1 MALKNRISYS
11 QRLFFLLVFFAGILM
26 SGFVL
31 FQYEREKQFKVE
43 NLNVQLQL
51 LNAQIIDAIE
61 DGRPIEEIVS
71 HYQNRYPDLRLTLID
86 TTGEV
91 LYDAPYAWKGDTIP
105 NHGQRPE
112 VKQAIERGD
121 GYTIRRK
128 SENEEGDYFYSATRI
143 GNTIIRSALP
153 YNISL
158 TRLLAADYSFLWIM
172 IGLTVVMCTLGYFAI
187 RHIGQSIKRLQ
198 EFANLASRNERI
210 ENIKPFPNDELGE
223 ISQHIVQLYSQ
234 LQQTIADRNRE
245 HAMVLHEEQEK
256 IRLKRQL
263 TNNINHELK
272 TPVSSIQG
280 YLETIIN
287 NPDMNEET
295 RRLFIEKSYKQSQR
309 LGQLLQDIST
319 ITRMD
324 EASQLIEK
332 EVVDLNTIVQDI
344 IAEVALRPADK
355 RMRITCNFNRE
366 LPILGNANLLTSIF
380 RNLIENA
387 IAYSGGRDIFINLI
401 KETPEEYTFTFA
413 DNGIG
418 IDDQHLSH
426 IFERFYR
433 VDKGRSRKL
442 GGTGLGLS
450 IVKNAILFH
459 GGNIEAHNRYERGLE
474 FTFTLKKADTPST

>member
-1 MALKNRISYS
+1 M
-11 QRLFFLLVFFAGILM
+11 LVLFAGILM

-43 NLNVQLQL
+43 NLNIQLQL
-51 LNAQIIDAIE
+51 LNAQVIDE
-61 DGRPIEEIVS
+61 LESGKTFEEIAR
-71 HYQNRYPDLRLTLID
+71 HFQNRYPDLRLTLID
-86 TTGEV
+86 TAGVV
-91 LYDAPYAWKGDTIP
+91 LNDAPFAWKNEVIP
-105 NHGQRPE
+105 NHRQRNE
-112 VKQAIERGD
+112 VSQALEQGE
-121 GYTIRRK
+121 GYTIRRR
-128 SENEEGDYFYSATRI
+128 SENEKGDYFYSATRI
-143 GNTIIRSALP
+143 GDTLVRSALP
-153 YNISL
+153 YNVSL
-158 TRLLAADYSFLWIM
+158 TRLLSADFSFLWIM
-172 IGLTVVMCTLGYFAI
+172 IGFTVMMCLFGYFAI

-198 EFANLASRNERI
+198 EFANLASRKERI
-210 ENIKPFPNDELGE
+210 ENIEPFPNDELGE

-234 LQQTIADRNRE
+234 LQQTIADRDRE

-295 RRLFIEKSYKQSQR
+295 RRLFIEKSYKQSER

-324 EASQLIEK
+324 EGSQLIEK
-332 EVVDLNTIVQDI
+332 EMVDLNAIVQDI

-366 LPILGNANLLTSIF
+366 LPITGNASLLTSVF
-380 RNLIENA
+380 RNLTENA
-387 IAYSGGRDIFINLI
+387 IAYSGGRDIFINLV
-401 KETPEEYTFTFA
+401 KETSEEYTFSFA

-418 IDDQHLSH
+418 IDDLHLPH

-450 IVKNAILFH
+450 IVKNAVLFH
-459 GGNIEAHNRYERGLE
+459 GGTIEAHNRYEVGLE
-474 FTFTLKKADTPST
+474 FTFTLKKADTPPA

>member
-1 MALKNRISYS
+1 M
-11 QRLFFLLVFFAGILM
+11 
-26 SGFVL
+26 
-31 FQYEREKQFKVE
+31 
-43 NLNVQLQL
+43 
-51 LNAQIIDAIE
+51 
-61 DGRPIEEIVS
+61 
-71 HYQNRYPDLRLTLID
+71 
-86 TTGEV
+86 
-91 LYDAPYAWKGDTIP
+91 
-105 NHGQRPE
+105 
-112 VKQAIERGD
+112 QAINEGE
-121 GYTIRRK
+121 GYTIRRR
-128 SENEEGDYFYSATRI
+128 SENEKGDYFYSATRV
-143 GNTIIRSALP
+143 GPTIVRSALP
-153 YNISL
+153 YNVSL
-158 TRLLAADYSFLWIM
+158 TKLLTADFSFLWIM
-172 IGLTVVMCTLGYFAI
+172 IGLTVIMCIFGYFAI

-234 LQQTIADRNRE
+234 LQQTTADRNRE

-295 RRLFIEKSYKQSQR
+295 RRLFIEKSYMQSER
-309 LGQLLQDIST
+309 LRQLLQDIST

-324 EASQLIEK
+324 EASQLIER
-332 EVVDLNTIVQDI
+332 ENVDIHAIVQDI
-344 IAEVALRPADK
+344 IAEVALRPSDK
-355 RMRITCNFNRE
+355 RMRINCNFDRE
-366 LPILGNANLLTSIF
+366 LPIFGNANLLTSIF
-380 RNLIENA
+380 RNLTENA
-387 IAYSGGRDIFINLI
+387 IAYSGGRDIFINLT
-401 KETPEEYTFTFA
+401 KETQEEYVFSFA

-418 IDDQHLSH
+418 IDSQHLSH

-450 IVKNAILFH
+450 IVKNAVLFH
-459 GGNIEAHNRYERGLE
+459 GGNIEAHNLYDGGLE
-474 FTFTLKKADTPST
+474 FIFSLKKTNPSTT

>member
-61 DGRPIEEIVS
+61 DGKPLDLIVN

-91 LYDAPYAWKGDTIP
+91 LYDAPYAWKNDTIP

-172 IGLTVVMCTLGYFAI
+172 IGLTVVMCTFGYFAI

-280 YLETIIN
+280 YLETIIQQ
-287 NPDMNEET
+287 PRHE
-295 RRLFIEKSYKQSQR
+295 RRDTPPLSSKKATSRANVWDNSCK
-309 LGQLLQDIST
+309 ISLPSPAWT
-319 ITRMD
+319 
-324 EASQLIEK
+324 
-332 EVVDLNTIVQDI
+332 
-344 IAEVALRPADK
+344 RPANSSKK
-355 RMRITCNFNRE
+355 R
-366 LPILGNANLLTSIF
+366 
-380 RNLIENA
+380 
-387 IAYSGGRDIFINLI
+387 
-401 KETPEEYTFTFA
+401 
-413 DNGIG
+413 
-418 IDDQHLSH
+418 
-426 IFERFYR
+426 
-433 VDKGRSRKL
+433 
-442 GGTGLGLS
+442 
-450 IVKNAILFH
+450 
-459 GGNIEAHNRYERGLE
+459 
-474 FTFTLKKADTPST
+474 

>member
-1 MALKNRISYS
+1 M
-11 QRLFFLLVFFAGILM
+11 LVLFAGILM

-43 NLNVQLQL
+43 NLNIQLQL
-51 LNAQIIDAIE
+51 LNAQVIDE
-61 DGRPIEEIVS
+61 LESGKTFEEIAR
-71 HYQNRYPDLRLTLID
+71 HFQNRYPDLRLTLID
-86 TTGEV
+86 TAGVV
-91 LYDAPYAWKGDTIP
+91 LNDAPFAWKNEVIP
-105 NHGQRPE
+105 NHRQRNE
-112 VKQAIERGD
+112 VSQALEQGE
-121 GYTIRRK
+121 GYTIRRR
-128 SENEEGDYFYSATRI
+128 SENEKGDYFYSATRI
-143 GNTIIRSALP
+143 GDTLVRSALP
-153 YNISL
+153 YNVSL
-158 TRLLAADYSFLWIM
+158 TRLLSADFSFLWIM
-172 IGLTVVMCTLGYFAI
+172 IGFTVMMCLFGYFAI

-198 EFANLASRNERI
+198 EFANLASRKERI
-210 ENIKPFPNDELGE
+210 ENIEPFPNDELGE

-234 LQQTIADRNRE
+234 LQQTIADRDRE

-295 RRLFIEKSYKQSQR
+295 RRLFIEKSYKQSER

-324 EASQLIEK
+324 EGSQLIEK
-332 EVVDLNTIVQDI
+332 EMVDLNAIVQDI

-366 LPILGNANLLTSIF
+366 LPITGNASLLTSVF
-380 RNLIENA
+380 RNLTENA
-387 IAYSGGRDIFINLI
+387 IAYSGGRDIFINLV
-401 KETPEEYTFTFA
+401 KETSEEYTFSFA

-418 IDDQHLSH
+418 IDDLHLPH

-450 IVKNAILFH
+450 IVKNAVLFH
-459 GGNIEAHNRYERGLE
+459 GGAIEAHNRYEGGHE
-474 FTFTLKKADTPST
+474 FTFTLKKADTPPA

>member
-1 MALKNRISYS
+1 M
-11 QRLFFLLVFFAGILM
+11 LVLFAGILM

-43 NLNVQLQL
+43 NLNIQLQL
-51 LNAQIIDAIE
+51 LNAQVIDE
-61 DGRPIEEIVS
+61 LESGKTFEEIAR
-71 HYQNRYPDLRLTLID
+71 HFQNRYPDLRLTLID
-86 TTGEV
+86 TAGVV
-91 LYDAPYAWKGDTIP
+91 LNDAPFAWKNEVIP
-105 NHGQRPE
+105 NHRQRNE
-112 VKQAIERGD
+112 VSQAIEQGE
-121 GYTIRRK
+121 GYTIRRR

-143 GNTIIRSALP
+143 GDTLVRSALP
-153 YNISL
+153 YNVSL
-158 TRLLAADYSFLWIM
+158 TRLLSADFSFLWIM
-172 IGLTVVMCTLGYFAI
+172 IGFTVMMCLFGYFAI

-198 EFANLASRNERI
+198 EFANLASRKERI
-210 ENIKPFPNDELGE
+210 ENIEPFPNDELGE

-234 LQQTIADRNRE
+234 LQQTIADRDRE

-295 RRLFIEKSYKQSQR
+295 RRLFIEKSYKQSER

-324 EASQLIEK
+324 EGSQLIEK
-332 EVVDLNTIVQDI
+332 EMVDLNAIVQDI

-366 LPILGNANLLTSIF
+366 LPITGNASLLTSVF
-380 RNLIENA
+380 RNLTENA
-387 IAYSGGRDIFINLI
+387 IAYSGGRDIFINLV
-401 KETPEEYTFTFA
+401 KETSEEYTFSFA

-418 IDDQHLSH
+418 IDDLHLPH

-450 IVKNAILFH
+450 IVKNAVLFH
-459 GGNIEAHNRYERGLE
+459 GGTIEAHNRYEGGLE
-474 FTFTLKKADTPST
+474 FTFTLKKADTPPA

>member
-1 MALKNRISYS
+1 M
-11 QRLFFLLVFFAGILM
+11 LVFFACILM

-31 FQYEREKQFKVE
+31 FQYEREKLFKVE
-43 NLNVQLQL
+43 NLNIQLQL
-51 LNAQIIDAIE
+51 LNAQVIDALE
-61 DGRPIEEIVS
+61 DGKDFEEIAQ
-71 HYQNRYPDLRLTLID
+71 HFQHRYPDLRLTLID
-86 TTGEV
+86 TTGVV
-91 LYDAPYAWKGDTIP
+91 LYDAPYAWKNDVIP
-105 NHGQRPE
+105 NHRQRSE
-112 VKQAIERGD
+112 VNQAIEKGE
-121 GYTIRRK
+121 GYTIRRR

-143 GNTIIRSALP
+143 GDTLVRSALP
-153 YNISL
+153 YNVSL
-158 TRLLAADYSFLWIM
+158 TRLLTADFSFLWIM
-172 IGLTVVMCTLGYFAI
+172 IGLTVVMCLFGYFAI

-210 ENIKPFPNDELGE
+210 ENIEPFPNDELGE

-295 RRLFIEKSYKQSQR
+295 RRLFIEKSYKQSER

-332 EVVDLNTIVQDI
+332 ESVDLNAIVQDI

-355 RMRITCNFNRE
+355 RLRMTCNFNRE
-366 LPILGNANLLTSIF
+366 LPIVGNANLLTSIF
-380 RNLIENA
+380 RNLTENA
-387 IAYSGGRDIFINLI
+387 IAYSGGRDIFINLV
-401 KETPEEYTFTFA
+401 KETPEEYTFSFA

-418 IDDQHLSH
+418 IDDLHLPH

-450 IVKNAILFH
+450 IVKNAVLFH
-459 GGNIEAHNRYERGLE
+459 GGTIEAHNRYEGGLE
-474 FTFTLKKADTPST
+474 FIFSLRKADPPTA

>member
-1 MALKNRISYS
+1 MALKNRLPYS

-26 SGFVL
+26 SGFIL
-31 FQYEREKQFKVE
+31 FQYEREKQFKIE
-43 NLNVQLQL
+43 NLNIQLQL
-51 LNAQIIDAIE
+51 LNAQIIDAINNGKSL
-61 DGRPIEEIVS
+61 DKITL
-71 HYQNRYPDLRLTLID
+71 HFQNRYPDLRLTLID
-86 TTGEV
+86 TTGVV
-91 LYDAPYAWKGDTIP
+91 LYDAPNEWKNDSIP
-105 NHGQRPE
+105 NHYSRQE
-112 VKQAIERGD
+112 VMQAINEGE
-121 GYTIRRK
+121 GYTIRRR
-128 SENEEGDYFYSATRI
+128 SENEKGDYFYSATRV
-143 GNTIIRSALP
+143 GPTIVRSALP
-153 YNISL
+153 YNVSL
-158 TRLLAADYSFLWIM
+158 TKLLTADFAFLWIM
-172 IGLTVVMCTLGYFAI
+172 IGLTVIMCIFGYFAI

-234 LQQTIADRNRE
+234 LQQTTADRNRE

-295 RRLFIEKSYKQSQR
+295 RRLFIEKSYMQSER
-309 LGQLLQDIST
+309 LRQLLQDIST

-324 EASQLIEK
+324 EASQLIER
-332 EVVDLNTIVQDI
+332 ENVDIHAIVQDI

-355 RMRITCNFNRE
+355 RMRINCNFDRE
-366 LPILGNANLLTSIF
+366 LPIFGNANLLTSIF
-380 RNLIENA
+380 RNLTENA
-387 IAYSGGRDIFINLI
+387 IAYSGGRDIFINLT
-401 KETPEEYTFTFA
+401 KETPEEYVFSFA

-418 IDDQHLSH
+418 IDSQHLSH

-450 IVKNAILFH
+450 IVKNAVLFH
-459 GGNIEAHNRYERGLE
+459 GGNIEAHNLYDGGLE
-474 FTFTLKKADTPST
+474 FIFSLKKTNPSTT

>member
-1 MALKNRISYS
+1 M
-11 QRLFFLLVFFAGILM
+11 LVLFAGILM

-43 NLNVQLQL
+43 NLNIQLQL
-51 LNAQIIDAIE
+51 LNAQVIDE
-61 DGRPIEEIVS
+61 LESGKTFEEIAR
-71 HYQNRYPDLRLTLID
+71 HFQNRYPDLRLTLID
-86 TTGEV
+86 TAGVV
-91 LYDAPYAWKGDTIP
+91 LNDAPFAWKNEVIP
-105 NHGQRPE
+105 NHRQRNE
-112 VKQAIERGD
+112 VSQALEQGE
-121 GYTIRRK
+121 GYTIRRR
-128 SENEEGDYFYSATRI
+128 SENEKGDYFYSATRI
-143 GNTIIRSALP
+143 GDTLVRSALP
-153 YNISL
+153 YNVSL
-158 TRLLAADYSFLWIM
+158 TRLLSADFSFLWIM
-172 IGLTVVMCTLGYFAI
+172 IGFTVMMCLFGYFAI

-198 EFANLASRNERI
+198 EFANLASRKERI
-210 ENIKPFPNDELGE
+210 ENIEPFPNDELGE

-234 LQQTIADRNRE
+234 LQQTIADRDRE

-295 RRLFIEKSYKQSQR
+295 RRLFIEKSYKQSER

-324 EASQLIEK
+324 EGSQLIEK
-332 EVVDLNTIVQDI
+332 EMVDLNAIVQDI

-366 LPILGNANLLTSIF
+366 LPITGNASLLTSVF
-380 RNLIENA
+380 RNLTENA
-387 IAYSGGRDIFINLI
+387 IAYSGGRDIFINLV
-401 KETPEEYTFTFA
+401 KETSEEYTFSFA

-418 IDDQHLSH
+418 IDDLHLPH

-450 IVKNAILFH
+450 NVKNAVLFH
-459 GGNIEAHNRYERGLE
+459 GGAIEAHNRYEGGLE
-474 FTFTLKKADTPST
+474 FTFTLKKADTPPA

>member
-61 DGRPIEEIVS
+61 DGKPLDQIVN

-91 LYDAPYAWKGDTIP
+91 LYDAPYAWKNDTIP

-172 IGLTVVMCTLGYFAI
+172 IGLTVVMCTFGYFAI

-332 EVVDLNTIVQDI
+332 EIVDLNTIVQDI

-366 LPILGNANLLTSIF
+366 LPILGNANLLTSVF
-380 RNLIENA
+380 RNLTENA
-387 IAYSGGRDIFINLI
+387 IAYSGGRDIFINLAG
-401 KETPEEYTFTFA
+401 ETPQEYTFTFA

-459 GGNIEAHNRYERGLE
+459 GGNIEAHNRYEGGLE
-474 FTFTLKKADTPST
+474 FTFTLKKDDTPPA

>member
-11 QRLFFLLVFFAGILM
+11 QRLFFMLVLFAGILM

-43 NLNVQLQL
+43 NLNIQLQL
-51 LNAQIIDAIE
+51 LNAQVIDALE
-61 DGRPIEEIVS
+61 SGKTFEEIAR
-71 HYQNRYPDLRLTLID
+71 HFQNRYPDLRLTLID
-86 TTGEV
+86 TAGVV
-91 LYDAPYAWKGDTIP
+91 LNDAPFAC
-105 NHGQRPE
+105 
-112 VKQAIERGD
+112 
-121 GYTIRRK
+121 
-128 SENEEGDYFYSATRI
+128 ENEKGDYFYSATRI
-143 GNTIIRSALP
+143 GDTLVRSALP
-153 YNISL
+153 YNVSL
-158 TRLLAADYSFLWIM
+158 TRLLSADFSFLWIM
-172 IGLTVVMCTLGYFAI
+172 IGFTVMMCLFGYFAI

-198 EFANLASRNERI
+198 EFANLASRKERI
-210 ENIKPFPNDELGE
+210 ENIEPFPNDELGE

-234 LQQTIADRNRE
+234 LQQTIADRDRE

-295 RRLFIEKSYKQSQR
+295 RRLFIEKSYKQSER

-324 EASQLIEK
+324 EGSQLIEK
-332 EVVDLNTIVQDI
+332 EMVDLNAIVQDI

-366 LPILGNANLLTSIF
+366 LPITGNASLLTSVF
-380 RNLIENA
+380 RNLTENA
-387 IAYSGGRDIFINLI
+387 IAYSGGRDIFINLV
-401 KETPEEYTFTFA
+401 KETSEEYTFSFA

-418 IDDQHLSH
+418 IDDLHLPH

-450 IVKNAILFH
+450 IVKNAVLFH
-459 GGNIEAHNRYERGLE
+459 KGQISAKNRKDGGLE
-474 FTFTLKKADTPST
+474 FIFSLRKKLY